1 MSKRICVVTSLVPFT
16 EGGHIALG
24 RELVKQLKK
33 HDYQAELVL
42 TPQNPFGKQ
51 FGAYLANV
59 GTNLREA
66 GDCKPIDGIVTLRFP
81 AFALKHD
88 RHCCWLNHRMREYYD
103 LWPDFYGRI
112 SWKNKIKE
120 SIRRFL
126 IHRADEWCLDHRVKK
141 LYALSGTIQ
150 TRLKTWG
157 GHQSEILFP
166 PAIEA
171 DYHTDGYGDYIFA
184 VSRLEYHKRMDFLIR
199 AAAVNKVPLKIAGE
213 GSELENLQLL
223 AKELDMEDK
232 VEFLGRIDDDEL
244 RNQYA
249 RCRAVAFPTFN
260 EDYGLIT
267 LEAFSSGKAVITPED
282 SGGPAEL
289 VENSKTG
296 IISKVGIQ
304 EYGDALSILMDDK
317 SLAEKMGAAALEEN
331 KNHSW
336 ANAIEKLVE
345 WQ

>member
-1 MSKRICVVTSLVPFT
+1 MAKRICVVTSLVPFT

-51 FGAYLANV
+51 FGAYLANFC
-59 GTNLREA
+59 TNLQEA
-66 GDCKPIDGIVTLRFP
+66 GDCKPIDGLITLRFP
-81 AFALKHD
+81 AFALKHE

-103 LWPDFYGRI
+103 LWPKFYSSI

-141 LYALSGTIQ
+141 LYALSGTIEA
-150 TRLKTWG
+150 RLRTWG

-171 DYHTDGYGDYIFA
+171 EYHNDGYGDYIFA

-199 AAAVNKVPLKIAGE
+199 AAAVHKTPLKIAGE
-213 GSELENLQLL
+213 GSELENLKILTQ
-223 AKELDMEDK
+223 ELGMENR
-232 VEFLGRIDDDEL
+232 VEFLGRINDQEL
-244 RNQYA
+244 HNQYA
-249 RCRAVAFPTFN
+249 KCRAVAFPTFN

-289 VENSKTG
+289 VENSWTG
-296 IISKVGIQ
+296 LVCKAEIEDFGI
-304 EYGDALSILMDDK
+304 ALQTLMDDK
-317 SLAEKMGAAALEEN
+317 NLAEKMGAAALEEN
-331 KNHSW
+331 KKHNW
-336 ANAIEKLVE
+336 KDAIDKLVE
-345 WQ
+345 W